1 MTTCIILNEFST
13 ENITFGA
20 SKLMPSGGK
29 SIPLSYK
36 QNDNVVNFV
45 FVTPRM
51 LSFGINSWRDPNNI
65 NVEPVYSITMSFLGL
80 ENNPKLAEFYKA
92 INSIDEWALDAASK
106 NSWDWLSRKNL
117 SRETIKSIYNPC
129 IKVPLDSIT
138 GLPND
143 KPHSIKIKIKAKDS
157 GFQTTFFDKEKNVIP
172 GTHIEKVF
180 NIGSYTRAMIQ
191 CTGFWTT
198 AGKVGLSWKI
208 LQMIVEPRI
217 SNRMEFKTYAFDDEE

>member
-13 ENITFGA
+13 ENITFGS

-29 SIPLSYK
+29 SIPLTYK
-36 QNDNVVNFV
+36 QNDNLVNFV
-45 FVTPRM
+45 FQTPRM

-65 NVEPVYSITMSFLGL
+65 NGEPVYSITMSFLGM
-80 ENNPKLAEFYKA
+80 ENNPKLAEFYKI
-92 INSIDEWALDAASK
+92 INSIDEWAVDIASK

-117 SRETIKSIYNPC
+117 SLETIKSIYNPC
-129 IKVPLDSIT
+129 IKVPLDSTT
-138 GLPND
+138 GEPNGN
-143 KPHSIKIKIKAKDS
+143 PHSIKIKIKAKD
-157 GFQTTFFDKEKNVIP
+157 GVFQTTFFDKEKNVIL
-172 GTHIEKVF
+172 GQDIEKVF
-180 NIGSYTRAMIQ
+180 NIGSHTRAMIQ

-217 SNRMEFKTYAFDDEE
+217 SNRMTFKEYAFADDD

>member
-1 MTTCIILNEFST
+1 MTSINLNEFST
-13 ENITFGA
+13 ENIVFGS
-20 SKLMPSGGK
+20 SKLIPNGGK

-36 QNDNVVNFV
+36 INDDTVNFV

-51 LSFGINSWRDPNNI
+51 LSFGINSWRDPKNSKAD
-65 NVEPVYSITMSFLGL
+65 PVYTITMSFLGI
-80 ENNPKLAEFYKA
+80 ENNPKLGEFYKA
-92 INSIDEWALDAASK
+92 IGLIDEWALEAASK

-129 IKVPLDSIT
+129 IKIPLDGNT
-138 GLPND
+138 GLPNG
-143 KPHSIKIKIKAKDS
+143 KPHSIKIKIKAKDD

-172 GTHIEKVF
+172 GSEIEKVF
-180 NIGSYTRAMIQ
+180 NIGSYTRSMIQ

-217 SNRMEFKTYAFDDEE
+217 SNRIDFKEYAFEDE